1 MHGGFSPCVKSY
13 PSGIAWEWCIVNSM
27 LFKRK
32 SPLFIFLIPAF
43 AFMTVFLFYPFL
55 VNIYNSLCRI
65 TALGAKAGAFVGL
78 ANYKTMAADPLIR
91 TSLINTL
98 IMMALTIVFQVGIAL
113 VLALL
118 VDSIR
123 KGAQFFRTVYF
134 FPIVISATALGLLF
148 DLMLLYTDGYP
159 GGMVNQLLVA
169 LGMHA
174 VDFKSSNLAFITLC
188 IPVLWQYVGFYFVI
202 ILAGIGGIPEDV
214 FESAAMDGATGW
226 KKIRYITLPMLYNVL
241 VTCLILSVTGAL
253 KVFDLPWT
261 MFPSG
266 IPFNSTYLLGTYMY
280 QQTFEIQSVG
290 YGSAISVL
298 IVALGVV
305 LSQVVNGVFKTRD
318 Y

>member
-1 MHGGFSPCVKSY
+1 M
-13 PSGIAWEWCIVNSM
+13 NSM

-65 TALGAKAGAFVGL
+65 TALGGKAGAFVGL
-78 ANYKTMAADPLIR
+78 ANYKTMVSDPLIR

-98 IMMALTIVFQVGIAL
+98 IIMALTVVFQVGIAL

-123 KGAQFFRTVYF
+123 KGAQIFRTVYF

-159 GGMVNQLLVA
+159 GGMINQLLVA

-174 VDFKSSNLAFITLC
+174 VDFKSSSLAFLTLC

-214 FESAAMDGATGW
+214 FESAAMDGATGL

-305 LSQVVNGVFKTRD
+305 LSQLVNGVFKTRE